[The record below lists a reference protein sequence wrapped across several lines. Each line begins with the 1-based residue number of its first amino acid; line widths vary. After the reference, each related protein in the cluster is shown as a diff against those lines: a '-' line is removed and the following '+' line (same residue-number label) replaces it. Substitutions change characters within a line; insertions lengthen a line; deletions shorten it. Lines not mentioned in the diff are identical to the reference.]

1 MKNLIVLFLLS
12 AVITNISAQQP
23 AFITDSLDIYIQRE
37 MERWKIPGVAVAIV
51 KNGKTVVTKGYGVSD
66 IETKQKVDE
75 NTLFMIASNTKLF
88 TASALAMLA
97 NDGKISMEDKVVD
110 WIPYFKM
117 HNETLT
123 PMVTIEDIL
132 SHRLGFE
139 TFQGDFL
146 IGEIMYREKG

>member
-12 AVITNISAQQP
+12 VVITNISAQQP

-75 NTLFMIASNTKLF
+75 NTLFMI
-88 TASALAMLA
+88 
-97 NDGKISMEDKVVD
+97 G
-110 WIPYFKM
+110 
-117 HNETLT
+117 
-123 PMVTIEDIL
+123 
-132 SHRLGFE
+132 G
-139 TFQGDFL
+139 
-146 IGEIMYREKG
+146 